1 MLTSIED
8 LAIALLGLGMKEI
21 KRDIIINL
29 SSHRKKEN

>member
-8 LAIALLGLGMKEI
+8 LAIALLGLRMEEI

-29 SSHRKKEN
+29 SSHRRKAN